1 MAKLISL
8 KKAAEISGYTQ
19 DYLGSLVRE
28 KKIKGERIGRDW
40 FTTEEALKRYIS
52 TKKFLPVREFLSL
65 KTHPRLTFS
74 FALIII
80 VAIIIGLVSIF
91 NSPIHSQKSP
101 GDFEDEIEVQGAE
114 FQ

>member
-19 DYLGSLVRE
+19 DYLGSLIRE
-28 KKIKGERIGRDW
+28 KKLKGKRIGRNW
-40 FTTEEALKRYIS
+40 FTTEEALRRYLS
-52 TKKFLPVREFLSL
+52 TKKFLPVREFLLL
-65 KTHPRLTFS
+65 KAHPKLIFS

-80 VAIIIGLVSIF
+80 IAIIIGVVSIF
-91 NSPIHSQKSP
+91 SSPIRSQTSP
-101 GDFEDEIEVQGAE
+101 GDFETEPRGAE